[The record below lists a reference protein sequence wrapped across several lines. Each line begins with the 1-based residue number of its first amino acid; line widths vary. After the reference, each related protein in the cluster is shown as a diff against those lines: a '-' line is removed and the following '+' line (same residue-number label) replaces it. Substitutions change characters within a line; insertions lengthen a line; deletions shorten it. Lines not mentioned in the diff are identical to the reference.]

1 MVREPT
7 VGDVTGDGAVDVWRT
22 FYERSF
28 PEVTQY
34 AMRLTGGR
42 TAAAEDLV
50 HDGYLAM
57 MRAWHRGAVDGLET
71 GWLMVTVRNVFLN
84 GLRHDRREG
93 RRLRLVHDSP
103 TVQSE
108 PSMVELDE
116 LLRTVSDRQ
125 RAALVLRYVDDL
137 PVAEVAECLGL
148 TVHAT
153 ESLLARARG
162 ELRRQQGG
170 AQHG

>member
-1 MVREPT
+1 VVREPT

-57 MRAWHRGAVDGLET
+57 VRAWQRGAVDGLENCGAT
-71 GWLMVTVRNVFLN
+71 TSQPVTRITIHFTSDVSTSV
-84 GLRHDRREG
+84 
-93 RRLRLVHDSP
+93 RLRSSIETACDFAYLIGGP
-103 TVQSE
+103 T
-108 PSMVELDE
+108 
-116 LLRTVSDRQ
+116 T
-125 RAALVLRYVDDL
+125 
-137 PVAEVAECLGL
+137 
-148 TVHAT
+148 
-153 ESLLARARG
+153 
-162 ELRRQQGG
+162 
-170 AQHG
+170 